1 VEHKNSRMVVEARG
15 VTRRYGTVAAL
26 DGLTLALPA
35 GVVTTLLGPNG
46 AGKTTLVSLLLG
58 RTQPHAGTV
67 SVFGEAAGSLA
78 ARRRTGAMLQSA
90 ALAPQLTVAEHV
102 ALHGGYYANP
112 RPLDETLAHAGLQAL
127 AHRKYSALSG
137 GEQRRVQFALA
148 VAGRPDFLVLDEP
161 TVAMDADSRRAF
173 WRVVRGLADEGAAV
187 LLTTHQL
194 EEAEA
199 LSDRVVLVA
208 KGRVLAEGT
217 PGEIRARVGARTIRC
232 LTSLAPAQLAALP
245 GVAAVEASGRHQVL
259 RSSTAED
266 TLRALLA
273 ADAGLADLSVG
284 GASLEEAVLDLLRT
298 ESTKEVA

>member
-1 VEHKNSRMVVEARG
+1 MVVEARG